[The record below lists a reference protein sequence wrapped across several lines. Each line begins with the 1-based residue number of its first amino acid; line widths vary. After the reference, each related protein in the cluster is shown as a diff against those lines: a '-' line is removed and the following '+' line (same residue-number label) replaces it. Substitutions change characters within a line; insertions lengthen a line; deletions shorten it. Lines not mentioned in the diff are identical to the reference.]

1 MRLHGAGSD
10 LCASQVNPTPFELH
24 SQHCG
29 AMERVWVLLLV
40 SQCPEDLED
49 KLRRVTGPFCEVDGP
64 TPLATTLAALAGG
77 NFWRRMQNSGTT
89 RDHRGSDPSR
99 EAFRDRSIV
108 SVTRSASSCSQSSVA
123 RNAEA
128 AAGVAGWSG
137 PRTLSDESQSSDYIV
152 GATAL
157 QTLIARSAAFGE
169 QQKLIWSN
177 IFHGKRT
184 RNSMEMPERLMH
196 GSFPKHKPRHLNR
209 QTSVN
214 TGLVF
219 KLMLR
224 EIQEAG
230 LHDRMSRCRGQVPTC
245 ARDGDKLHSKQSGRF
260 LDQCSPSW
268 EKMDHDQQLA
278 YLKDWMLLKFSV
290 DKFRRCMIPMPVEHW
305 ERAEISW
312 GQNFFMTEAERQS
325 IAIKVMNTYRVEMPQ
340 LSWTREGM
348 EDHQVGREER
358 ER

>member
-40 SQCPEDLED
+40 SQCPEDLEV
-49 KLRRVTGPFCEVDGP
+49 KLRRITGPFCEVDGP
-64 TPLATTLAALAGG
+64 TPLATTLAALAIG
-77 NFWRRMQNSGTT
+77 N
-89 RDHRGSDPSR
+89 PCR
-99 EAFRDRSIV
+99 EMH
-108 SVTRSASSCSQSSVA
+108 SSCSQSSVA

-245 ARDGDKLHSKQSGRF
+245 ARDGDKLHSKQSVRF

-290 DKFRRCMIPMPVEHW
+290 DKFRRCMIPMPVERW

-312 GQNFFMTEAERQS
+312 GDNFFMTEAERQS
-325 IAIKVMNTYRVEMPQ
+325 IAIKVMDTYRVEMPQ
-340 LSWTREGM
+340 LSWTREGI